1 MKNSC
6 LVIGGSLQGVRV
18 ALDLAETGQHVYLVG
33 GESSLGS
40 DAVLD
45 GDLSSSGLSRHEV
58 VPLLLKAITH
68 PGIHVLTGSKLKEL
82 KGRNGNFKARV
93 FRSPNYIR
101 EEICT
106 GCGACVEEC
115 PVTLDRSHGPGLEG
129 RKAVDFSSNL
139 SVPFVPSIVKERR
152 APCVETCPAHINIQG
167 YVALVS
173 KGRFKE
179 AYDLIRETIPFPS
192 VCGRVCFH
200 PCETECNRREV
211 DEPIAINNLKR
222 YVSDYVH
229 REGLLESPVSLKPK
243 GPKVAI
249 IGSGPAGL
257 TAAHDLIRMG
267 YRPTVFEAL
276 SEPGGML
283 RVGIVSYRLPRDI
296 LDREIEDLEK
306 LGVEIKTGCRIG
318 VDVSIEKLF
327 SKGYKSVFLS
337 TGAHGARK
345 LNIEGENIKGVVDGV
360 TFLREVNLKG
370 KFKLNKN
377 VIVIGGGNVALDCAR
392 AALRVGAKKVKVVCL
407 ESREEMPSHEW
418 EILEAIE
425 EGIDLMPSLGPKRI
439 LGKDGRVT
447 GLETLKVK
455 HVFDEMGRFNP
466 AFHEGTEGK
475 VTGDSMIVAI
485 GQMAEEGYLEGV
497 KKVERDER
505 GRLKIEERTLMTT
518 RPGLFAGG
526 DLKTGPLSVI
536 AAIADGKRAAIAI
549 DRYMRKDKSEM
560 PEWNPIRADRD
571 EKYVVPKGVKK
582 AKRVVPERLGPSK
595 RVKGFEEVEKTIT
608 REMAIEEATRCL
620 NCASCSECMECV
632 RACEVLNAVDHD
644 QLPEEIEISAD
655 HVVLAADSFSGKP
668 DVKVPDDLFP
678 LLGIELNKKGMP
690 VTPRLWDGSLE
701 TTRRG
706 IFTAISSGKKKD
718 FTGEMVT
725 ASAITSEIAG
735 ITGVTQPVGLS
746 RSVSVPKTER
756 PTRIGAIV
764 CRCGGG
770 ISDYVDVGRVADRL
784 GEIEP
789 VSFTGTI
796 DYACSAEGIQKMKS
810 IVQSEGLDSLVL
822 AACSCCSLEQICS
835 NCSHQR
841 IRQKEAIFNNVGL
854 PSRQVE
860 LVNIREHS
868 AWVHAEDPEAATDKA
883 FHIART
889 GVASMLGRDIADE
902 RGTRE
907 IGKRVTVIGDG
918 TVAFSCASTLVSLGF
933 DAVLLRTGTMTGKT
947 NGEPVLDGSVSPE
960 KIIENANV
968 IDIDGRIGDFSVR
981 FMTAGVENVA
991 TCDFVVR
998 ADDKTSRGGK
1008 RSGSSRFSIL
1018 EPFGDRKRG
1027 IFRATGKGGKDDSWN
1042 RMVGK
1047 AVAMQVCVERGSGIV
1062 AETSWAPVV
1071 NTYWCRGCGT
1081 CVEVCPFD
1089 ACELV
1094 DSDRSVQV
1102 SHVDALSCRGCE
1114 LCVLHCPTG
1123 SMQSGYFDERNMDRL
1138 LEAMLSEPNGDGE
1151 ANVLIF
1157 ACHWCH
1163 YGGTDIHGRGRFEY
1177 PPGVRLIRMTC
1188 TGRIGPNF
1196 ILKAFQHGADGVLV
1210 MGCPEGECH
1219 YEEGNS
1225 NYKEQEEIV
1234 LNLLETMGIPS
1245 SHYQTMWITPD
1256 EGETFISGVRDFVEK
1271 LGGGNHHER

>member
-18 ALDLAETGQHVYLVG
+18 ALDLAQTGQHVYLVG
-33 GESSLGS
+33 GEASLGS

-45 GDLSSSGLSRHEV
+45 GDLSASGLSRHEV

-82 KGRNGNFKARV
+82 KGRAGSFKARIS
-93 FRSPNYIR
+93 RSPSYIR
-101 EEICT
+101 EEVCT

-115 PVTLDRSHGPGLEG
+115 PVTLDGSHGTGLEG
-129 RKAVDFSSNL
+129 RMAVDFSSNL
-139 SVPFVPSIVKERR
+139 AVPFVPSIVKERR

-179 AYDLIRETIPFPS
+179 AYDLIRETIPLPS

-222 YVSDYVH
+222 FVSDYVH
-229 REGLLESPVSLKPK
+229 REGLLEPPAPLKPK

-249 IGSGPAGL
+249 VGSGPAGL

-296 LDREIEDLEK
+296 LDREIADLEK
-306 LGVEIKTGCRIG
+306 LGVEIRTGCRIG
-318 VDVSIEKLF
+318 KDLSIEELF
-327 SKGYKSVFLS
+327 AKGYKSVFLS
-337 TGAHGARK
+337 TGAHGARR
-345 LNIEGENIKGVVDGV
+345 LNIEGEDLKGVVDGV

-439 LGKDGRVT
+439 LGKDGHVT

-455 HVFDEMGRFNP
+455 HVFDEKGRFNP
-466 AFHEGTEGK
+466 AFHPGTEGK

-505 GRLKIEERTLMTT
+505 GRLTIDASTLMTT

-549 DRYMRKDKSEM
+549 DRYIRKDKSDM
-560 PEWNPIRADRD
+560 PEWDPVRADRD
-571 EKYVVPKGVKK
+571 EKYIVPKGVKK
-582 AKRVVPERLGPSK
+582 AKRVVPERLGSSE
-595 RVKGFEEVEKTIT
+595 RVKGFEEVEKTIS
-608 REMAIEEATRCL
+608 REMAIEEARRCL
-620 NCASCSECMECV
+620 NCGSCSECMECF
-632 RACEVLNAVDHD
+632 RACQILNAVDHD
-644 QLPEEIEISAD
+644 QLLEEIEISAD
-655 HVVLAADSFSGKP
+655 HVVLAADPAPGRS
-668 DVKVPDDLFP
+668 DRKVSEGLFP
-678 LLGIELNKKGMP
+678 ILDIELDKKGMP

-701 TTRRG
+701 TSRQG

-718 FTGEMVT
+718 FAGEMMA

-735 ITGVTQPVGLS
+735 ITGVSRPVGLA
-746 RSVSVPKTER
+746 RSVGER
-756 PTRIGAIV
+756 KSGRPARVGTVV

-770 ISDYVDVGRVADRL
+770 ISDYVDVQRVAGRL

-789 VSFTGTI
+789 VVFTGTV
-796 DYACSAEGIQKMKS
+796 DYACSAEGIEIMKS
-810 IVQSEGLDSLVL
+810 IVQSEGLDSLLL

-841 IRQKEAIFNNVGL
+841 IRQKEAIFSNVGL

-868 AWVHAEDPEAATDKA
+868 AWVHAEDREAATDKA
-883 FHIART
+883 FHIARA
-889 GVASMLGRDIADE
+889 GVAGMLGRNIADE

-918 TVAFSCASTLVSLGF
+918 TVALSCTNTLVSLGF
-933 DAVLLRTGTMTGKT
+933 DAVLLRTGKVTGNT
-947 NGEPVLDGSVSPE
+947 NGDLVRDWSIAPE
-960 KIIENANV
+960 KIFENVV
-968 IDIDGRIGDFSVR
+968 ISDIDGRIGEFSVR
-981 FMTAGVENVA
+981 FIAEGVEHVA
-991 TCDFVVR
+991 TCDFVVQ
-998 ADDKTSRGGK
+998 AGDDSSPGGK
-1008 RSGSSRFSIL
+1008 RDGSNRFSIL
-1018 EPFGDRKRG
+1018 EPFSERKRG
-1027 IFRATGKGGKDDSWN
+1027 IFRATGKGGKDESWN
-1042 RMVGK
+1042 LMVGK
-1047 AVAMQVCVERGSGIV
+1047 AVAMQVCVERGSGII
-1062 AETSWAPVV
+1062 AETSWAPFV

-1094 DSDRSVQV
+1094 DSDRSVRV
-1102 SHVDALSCRGCE
+1102 SQVDALSCRGCE

-1138 LEAMLSEPNGDGE
+1138 LEAMMNEPNGDGKP
-1151 ANVLIF
+1151 NVLIF

-1163 YGGTDIHGRGRFEY
+1163 YGGTDIQGRGRFEY

-1196 ILKAFQHGADGVLV
+1196 ILKAFQHGADGVMV
-1210 MGCPEGECH
+1210 MGCPDGECH

-1225 NYKEQEEIV
+1225 NYREQEEIV
-1234 LNLLETMGIPS
+1234 LNLLETMGVPS
-1245 SHYQTMWITPD
+1245 SRYRTMWVTPD
-1256 EGETFISGVRDFVEK
+1256 EGEKFISGVREFVEK
-1271 LGGGNHHER
+1271 LGGEAS